1 MPASGNFTSV
11 TLGPNDDGVEQ
22 LTVNGVTLDDDGN
35 AFVDVK
41 AAYVAVAHAAA
52 KTRLLGAT
60 HPGEPNELQSVSVPA
75 SEGADGWTATLD
87 QPTPPTPP
95 YAVGDMVFL
104 VGVIVE
110 DNNEPSFWHETLEIK
125 PG

>member
-11 TLGPNDDGVEQ
+11 TLGPDDDGVER
-22 LTVNGVTLDDDGN
+22 LTVNGVTVDDDGN

-41 AAYVAVAHAAA
+41 SAYVAVAHAAA

-60 HPGEPNELQSVSVPA
+60 HPGEPHELPSVSVPA